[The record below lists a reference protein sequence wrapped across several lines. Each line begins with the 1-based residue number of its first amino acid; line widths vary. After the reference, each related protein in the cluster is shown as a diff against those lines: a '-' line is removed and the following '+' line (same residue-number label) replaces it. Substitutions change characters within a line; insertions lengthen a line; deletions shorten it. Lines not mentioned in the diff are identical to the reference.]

1 MTELVRTVPLIDPD
15 ALFTDKVKVDGPPR
29 TVLQSA
35 SFRHLMSVK
44 RRAIVPLLGTSLLFT
59 FTVALLA
66 GYAPGLMA
74 SRVAGSF
81 TLGYLLVLG
90 IYLACWVVSIIYVA
104 LANRKFEA
112 LALDVARDH
121 RGEPK

>member
-1 MTELVRTVPLIDPD
+1 
-15 ALFTDKVKVDGPPR
+15 
-29 TVLQSA
+29 
-35 SFRHLMSVK
+35 MSVK
-44 RRAIVPLLGTSLLFT
+44 RRAIVPLLGASLLFT

-81 TLGYLLVLG
+81 TLGYLLILG

-112 LALDVARDH
+112 LALEVARDH